1 MSFYS
6 SLIRKVFDSADGD
19 FIKSLQSL
27 GFRGS
32 SFRGLFTGFISLD
45 RRADSSVWS
54 LVVSYKESDGA
65 VSVSLSR
72 ESYPTGLDST
82 LGEWEHQADATVLE
96 SLDVARSSLE
106 AFMVSKGYAGLYDA
120 LESTFAG
127 WKVIASLDFRPL
139 LSSEAKKGQEVYLIG
154 DVGSTGGSRG
164 ERGRLMSS
172 VDGHGDVMVSFE
184 GKAPV
189 VCSYND
195 LYVRF
200 AGDRLVR
207 DSVESSGV
215 SAVSVEE
222 AIAYLSRRMP
232 STEFRPRSNEF
243 FYEDTE
249 LRGIKTPAGSVIF
262 VSFGGYADIV
272 DGTRYVSSL
281 QLIVFWYAG
290 KGSVLLDLGASE
302 VLDPKMSDLKTFYAA
317 YKSLLSA
324 TTLAGARD
332 IFQSVLRPYITVPWD
347 VNPVWEYEDG
357 ETYLYY
363 NSEARFTGDG
373 GSFKEVRMV
382 QSPAKAGDAA
392 VVAMGDGRSVRV
404 NSFALYKSV

>member
-1 MSFYS
+1 M
-6 SLIRKVFDSADGD
+6 
-19 FIKSLQSL
+19 
-27 GFRGS
+27 
-32 SFRGLFTGFISLD
+32 
-45 RRADSSVWS
+45 
-54 LVVSYKESDGA
+54 VSYKESDGA

-72 ESYPTGLDST
+72 ESSPSGLDVT
-82 LGEWEHQADATVLE
+82 LGEWEHQADATALE

-106 AFMVSKGYAGLYDA
+106 AFMVSKDYAGLYAA

-154 DVGSTGGSRG
+154 DVGSTEGSRG
-164 ERGRLMSS
+164 ERGRLTSG

-200 AGDRLVR
+200 DGDSLVR

-222 AIAYLSRRMP
+222 AISYLSRRMP
-232 STEFRPRSNEF
+232 STEFRSRSSEF
-243 FYEDTE
+243 FYEDTV
-249 LRGIKTPAGSVIF
+249 LSGIETPAGSEIF
-262 VSFGGYADIV
+262 VSFGGYTDIV

-281 QLIVFWYAG
+281 QLIVFWHAG
-290 KGSVLLDLGASE
+290 KGSILLDLGASE

-332 IFQSVLRPYITVPWD
+332 IFQSVLRPYITVAWN
-347 VNPVWEYEDG
+347 VNPV
-357 ETYLYY
+357 
-363 NSEARFTGDG
+363 
-373 GSFKEVRMV
+373 
-382 QSPAKAGDAA
+382 
-392 VVAMGDGRSVRV
+392 
-404 NSFALYKSV
+404 

>member
-1 MSFYS
+1 MSYYS
-6 SLIRKVFDSADGD
+6 SLIHRVCDSA
-19 FIKSLQSL
+19 
-27 GFRGS
+27 
-32 SFRGLFTGFISLD
+32 
-45 RRADSSVWS
+45 
-54 LVVSYKESDGA
+54 GA
-65 VSVSLSR
+65 
-72 ESYPTGLDST
+72 
-82 LGEWEHQADATVLE
+82 
-96 SLDVARSSLE
+96 
-106 AFMVSKGYAGLYDA
+106 
-120 LESTFAG
+120 
-127 WKVIASLDFRPL
+127 
-139 LSSEAKKGQEVYLIG
+139 
-154 DVGSTGGSRG
+154 
-164 ERGRLMSS
+164 
-172 VDGHGDVMVSFE
+172 
-184 GKAPV
+184 
-189 VCSYND
+189 
-195 LYVRF
+195 
-200 AGDRLVR
+200 
-207 DSVESSGV
+207 SGA

-232 STEFRPRSNEF
+232 STGFRPRSNEF

-249 LRGIKTPAGSVIF
+249 LRGIKTPTGSEIF
-262 VSFGGYADIV
+262 VGFGGYADVV

-290 KGSVLLDLGASE
+290 NGSVLLDLGASE

-324 TTLAGARD
+324 TTLAGACD

-382 QSPAKAGDAA
+382 QSPAKAGDTA

-404 NSFALYKSV
+404 NSFALYQRV